1 MPFKNVY
8 LHGLVRAADGQKMSK
23 SKGNGVDPLQMIE
36 KYGADALRGALI
48 LGNTPG
54 NDQKFAE
61 QKVEY
66 VWKFIN
72 KLWNA
77 TRFVQTQLG
86 ASNKKREYMLILHY
100 FLKKKRNNLVT
111 MMYGL

>member
-1 MPFKNVY
+1 
-8 LHGLVRAADGQKMSK
+8 
-23 SKGNGVDPLQMIE
+23 MID

-61 QKVEY
+61 QKVDY
-66 VWKFIN
+66 IRKFIN

-86 ASNKKREYMLILHY
+86 ESVQDTRVYTDLTNLLETEKHQLSEYDIWILNKVNDTITMTGKYYDKFML
-100 FLKKKRNNLVT
+100 
-111 MMYGL
+111 

>member
-48 LGNTPG
+48 L
-54 NDQKFAE
+54 
-61 QKVEY
+61 
-66 VWKFIN
+66 
-72 KLWNA
+72 
-77 TRFVQTQLG
+77 
-86 ASNKKREYMLILHY
+86 
-100 FLKKKRNNLVT
+100 
-111 MMYGL
+111 